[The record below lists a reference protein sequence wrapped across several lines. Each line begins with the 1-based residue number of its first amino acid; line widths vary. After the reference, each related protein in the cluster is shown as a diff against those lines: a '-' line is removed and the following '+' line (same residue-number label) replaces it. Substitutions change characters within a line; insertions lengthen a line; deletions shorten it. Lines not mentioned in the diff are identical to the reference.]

1 VRSIGVV
8 ASGVALS
15 VALSVTVTAS
25 CGIGTDDQPRA
36 LPITPTST
44 TPSTAA
50 VPSGPVDAVL
60 WYVENQKLIP
70 ATRAVEDRRLSTV
83 LAALVDPSAKLEG
96 ELSNAVPLGTE
107 LLGVEEDRGSISIDL
122 SGRFDE
128 LAGTARQLALG
139 QLVFTATQD
148 REARQV
154 RFLVDGKPVRAST
167 PERGDVDETKRDH
180 RVRLCLTPAERRRIN
195 RDAVRRCHRR
205 AVDRASRPGRRPVR
219 LTAIGPSSRHRRAIG
234 EAPAG
239 APPSDELRVNRVG
252 RLQEAKNGRATRS

>member
-1 VRSIGVV
+1 MRSIGVV
-8 ASGVALS
+8 ASGVAMS
-15 VALSVTVTAS
+15 VALCVTVTAS

-50 VPSGPVDAVL
+50 APSGPVDAVL

-96 ELSNAVPLGTE
+96 NLSNAVPLGTE
-107 LLGVEEDRGSISIDL
+107 LLGVEEDSGSISIDL
-122 SGRFDE
+122 SGGFDE

-167 PERGDVDETKRDH
+167 PERGDVDETTVCDFASLLPSADESTETQFAAATVEQLTERLA
-180 RVRLCLTPAERRRIN
+180 RV
-195 RDAVRRCHRR
+195 DAQC
-205 AVDRASRPGRRPVR
+205 G
-219 LTAIGPSSRHRRAIG
+219 
-234 EAPAG
+234 
-239 APPSDELRVNRVG
+239 
-252 RLQEAKNGRATRS
+252 